1 MIIRRWT
8 HGRGSA
14 HKTVSLMISE
24 WKLADV
30 EITDLYVHPSCR
42 GRGWARM
49 LMWQAIDHCHT
60 WELRVCLRVRPHGK
74 KSPPLTALAGF
85 YRELGFVESKGPTDE
100 MWMVLRR
107 WAPPLTR
114 GEADRKA

>member
-1 MIIRRWT
+1 MILRRWT

-49 LMWQAIDHCHT
+49 LMWRAIDHCHT
-60 WELRVCLRVRPHGK
+60 LGLRVCLRVRPHGK
-74 KSPPLTALAGF
+74 KSPTIMELSGF
-85 YRELGFVESKGPTDE
+85 YRELGFVDAIGPTPE
-100 MWMVLRR
+100 VWMVLRR
-107 WAPPLTR
+107 SAPPPTR
-114 GEADRKA
+114 VAADRKA